1 MLHRQEGGEQ
11 VVLRHQG
18 YSLVGPTVPVRRP
31 GGLQTLLVT
40 RLLTLAHADATIN
53 TLTVTEWTLEST
65 CARREIT

>member
-53 TLTVTEWTLEST
+53 TL
-65 CARREIT
+65 